1 MKRTGHTRSSL
12 HRPGLALAALAAV
25 GMLALTGCTP
35 RDGGDVDGDARPF
48 TLVDALPAGTR
59 PVDEVTWAIVEGE
72 PATLNPAASAN
83 LVIPNLCD
91 NLLSLQPDFSVEP
104 GIAERAE
111 FVDPLTFVIE
121 LRDDVTF
128 WDGSP
133 VTADDVVYSLE
144 QNLDPASQWFS
155 AFALVV
161 PEPGAGIVATGP
173 DEVTVHF
180 TAHDSTFRDAIAG
193 QGGAVMQKAF
203 GEATGEALG
212 TPEGGLMCTGPYE
225 LAPGGWRPGDSIVT
239 TANEEYWNGAPLV
252 QTLTYT
258 FVSDG
263 STLATA
269 LTQGEIDGAINVAP
283 SSRAVFEGDGAGT
296 LTVGHSTASYS
307 FGPAS
312 ATGAA
317 ANPKIRQ
324 ALSLAIDREQYLE
337 TVVNGLGTIQKTI
350 VPEFSFQSMEGS
362 AIYQAGYDALAE
374 PEVDLEAAKQLVEE
388 SGEDLSTPLVLAVP
402 AGAKEFQQ
410 TAAIIQ
416 SAGEQIGLDIEIDE
430 MQASD
435 FGALFYDPAKREG
448 VDFVAT
454 QGYLETPG
462 VLGYPS
468 LFVMPP
474 ELGGVFNWSGY
485 DDPEVTR
492 HMMAARNAVDP
503 ETAAN
508 EFVAAQAIYAPDQLQ
523 VTLAGTYQL
532 TYLNSELTGVTT
544 SVAAYSS
551 PWALHLG
558 GK

>member
-1 MKRTGHTRSSL
+1 MNRTR
-12 HRPGLALAALAAV
+12 LAAGAVACAALLAFTA
-25 GMLALTGCTP
+25 CTP
-35 RDGGDVDGDARPF
+35 RDSADVDADGGEL
-48 TLVDALPAGTR
+48 TIVDSLPAGTKS
-59 PVDEVTWAIVEGE
+59 VDEVTWAIAEGE

-83 LVIPNLCD
+83 LIIPNLCD
-91 NLLSLQPDFSVEP
+91 NLLSLQPDFSIEP
-104 GIAERAE
+104 GIATSAE
-111 FVDPLTFVIE
+111 FVDPVTFVIE

-133 VTADDVVYSLE
+133 VTADDVVYSLQQGMNPE
-144 QNLDPASQWFS
+144 SQWYG

-161 PEPGAGIVATGP
+161 PDPAAGIVATGP
-173 DEVTVHF
+173 NEVTVHF
-180 TAHDSTFRDAIAG
+180 VAPDSTFRDALAG
-193 QGGAVMQKAF
+193 QGGAVMQKAY
-203 GEATGEALG
+203 GEANGQAVG
-212 TPEGGLMCTGPYE
+212 TPDGGLMCTGPYE
-225 LAPGGWRPGDSIVT
+225 LADDGWKPGSEIVT
-239 TANEEYWNGAPLV
+239 TANPDYWNGAPLV
-252 QTLTYT
+252 QTLKYT
-258 FVSDG
+258 FVNDG

-296 LTVGHSTASYS
+296 LTIGHSTASYS
-307 FGPAS
+307 FGPTTAS
-312 ATGAA
+312 GPA

-324 ALSLAIDREQYLE
+324 ALSLAIDRDQYLQ
-337 TVVNGLGTIQKTI
+337 TVVNGLGYVQKTL
-350 VPEFSFQSMEGS
+350 VPEFSFKAMDEAGV
-362 AIYQAGYDALAE
+362 YQAGYDALAE
-374 PEVDLEAAKQLVEE
+374 PEVDLEQAKQLVEE
-388 SGEDLSTPLVLAVP
+388 SGEDLSEPLVIAVP
-402 AGAKEFQQ
+402 AGAKEFEQ
-410 TAAIIQ
+410 TATIMQA
-416 SAGEQIGLDIEIDE
+416 AGAEIGLDLEIEA

-468 LFVMPP
+468 LFVLPA
-474 ELGGVFNWSGY
+474 EQGGIFNWSGY
-485 DDPEVTR
+485 ADTDVTT
-492 HMMAARNAVDP
+492 HMMAARNASDAA
-503 ETAAN
+503 TAAD

-532 TYLNSELTGVTT
+532 TYLNSDLTGVTT